1 MSHRHP
7 GASRGVW
14 VAAMMADMTTV
25 SAPLGITGATG
36 RLGGRIAR
44 RLADAGVAQ
53 RLLVR
58 DPARAPRLPNTVVAR
73 AAFGDTEAVAE
84 ALAGVRTVLMVS
96 ASESADRVAQ
106 HRSFVDAAAS
116 AGVRHLV
123 YVSFYGAAP
132 DASFTLA
139 RDHYATEQHIRASGP
154 AWTFLRDNMY
164 ADFLPLLV
172 GADGVIR
179 GPAGDGRVA
188 AVAQDDIADAATA
201 VLLDPDAHAGQVYSL
216 TGPASLTLTEVAATI
231 AAVTGRPV
239 SYHEETV
246 PEAYESRASYG
257 APDWEVDAWVSTYTA
272 IAAGELATVTDD
284 VRRLTGRPAT
294 SFAEVL
300 RRSSQ

>member
-1 MSHRHP
+1 MASMS
-7 GASRGVW
+7 
-14 VAAMMADMTTV
+14 TV
-25 SAPLGITGATG
+25 PAPLGITGATG

-58 DPARAPRLPNTVVAR
+58 DPSRAPQLPNAVVVP
-73 AAFGDTEAVAE
+73 AAFCDTEAVAE
-84 ALAGVRTVLMVS
+84 ALTGVRTVLMVS

-106 HRSFVDAAAS
+106 HRAFVDAAAS

-132 DASFTLA
+132 DATFTLA
-139 RDHYATEQHIRASGP
+139 RDHYATEQHIRAGGL

-164 ADFLPLLV
+164 ADFLPRLV

-179 GPAGDGRVA
+179 GPAADGRVA
-188 AVAQDDIADAATA
+188 AVAQDDIADAATG
-201 VLLDPDAHAGQVYSL
+201 VLLDPDAHAGRVYSL

-231 AAVTGRPV
+231 TAVTGRPV
-239 SYHEETV
+239 SYHHETV

-284 VRRLTGRPAT
+284 VRRLTGHAAT
-294 SFAEVL
+294 SFAELL